1 MQGRRGDGP
10 ARLFCISVALA
21 LLMRMLVA
29 VTPLCRFSDVP
40 LSFSIPIPN
49 KEIA

>member
-1 MQGRRGDGP
+1 VQGRRGDGP
-10 ARLFCISVALA
+10 ARLFCILVALA
-21 LLMRMLVA
+21 
-29 VTPLCRFSDVP
+29 FSVPVGVGRQVVPFFTDVP

>member
-1 MQGRRGDGP
+1 MGVPAVEDGRHAFFALKF
-10 ARLFCISVALA
+10 ARDN
-21 LLMRMLVA
+21 A
-29 VTPLCRFSDVP
+29 VVSGVP

>member
-1 MQGRRGDGP
+1 MQ
-10 ARLFCISVALA
+10 V
-21 LLMRMLVA
+21 LVPL
-29 VTPLCRFSDVP
+29 TPLTQLCRFSDVP

>member
-1 MQGRRGDGP
+1 LHFG
-10 ARLFCISVALA
+10 CIGVVDAGAGAALV
-21 LLMRMLVA
+21 LV
-29 VTPLCRFSDVP
+29 TQLCRFSDVP